1 MKKFNMNLKKNYFK
15 KKILITGHTGFKG
28 VWLTKFLEKF
38 DAELYGISLKNS
50 PNDLLFKKIKKYL
63 KIKSFYFDIHD
74 DKKLNL
80 TIKKIKP
87 EIIFHF
93 AAQSIVLTS
102 FKDEKKTFDTNVI
115 GTINLIKSLNNLK
128 SLKKIFF
135 ITTDKVYDVRKNSDK
150 FSENDCLYG
159 NDPYSLSK
167 VISDLSSQYYSKFLK
182 KKKIQCFTI
191 RAGNVFGGGDFGKY
205 RLVND
210 FFKKKKLLIR
220 NPNSTRPFQFI
231 LDTIYKYLLIGCIR
245 ERNFNHCIWNIAPNK
260 SLKVSKVL
268 SLFNKGINKK
278 IYIKKINIKETNLL
292 EISNKKFLKKFG
304 GNFETN
310 FEKNVILSK
319 NIYANFNNKSILV
332 NEEIEKQIKNYL
344 NKIKS
349 NF

>member
-1 MKKFNMNLKKNYFK
+1 MKKLNMNLKKIYFRK
-15 KKILITGHTGFKG
+15 RILITGHTGFKG

-38 DAELYGISLKNS
+38 EAKLYGISLKNS
-50 PNDLLFKKIKKYL
+50 PNDFLFKKIKKYL
-63 KIKSFYFDIHD
+63 KIKSFYFNIYD

-80 TIKKIKP
+80 VIKKIKP

-102 FKDEKKTFDTNVI
+102 FKDEIRTFNTNII
-115 GTINLIKSLNNLK
+115 GTINIIKSLNNLK
-128 SLKKIFF
+128 SLRKIFF
-135 ITTDKVYDVRKNSDK
+135 ITTDKVYDVKKRSKK

-167 VISDLSSQYYSKFLK
+167 VISDLSSQYYAKFLK
-182 KKKIQCFTI
+182 KKKIQCFII

-220 NPNSTRPFQFI
+220 NPNSTRPFQFVI
-231 LDTIYKYLLIGCIR
+231 DTIYKYLIIGCIR
-245 ERNFNHCIWNIAPNK
+245 ESNFNNCIWNIAPKK
-260 SLKVSKVL
+260 SLKVSRML

-292 EISNKKFLKKFG
+292 DISNKKFLKKFG
-304 GNFETN
+304 DNFETN
-310 FEKNVILSK
+310 FEESVNLSK
-319 NIYANFNNKSILV
+319 NIYTNFNNKSILV
-332 NEEIEKQIKNYL
+332 NDEIEKQIQNYL
-344 NKIKS
+344 HKL
-349 NF
+349 